1 MSWVTRINTDFIIT
15 TGDNAIYVPSW
26 MSATKEFEYNLTEF
40 NFPGTAGSFID
51 RREVKGSRYALT
63 IMFQGE
69 NNLEL
74 SAEFKN
80 SADNKKPWT
89 IEHPMYGRIRVHPSS
104 LKFDDTKFNITT
116 ITGVVIETNEEAV
129 PVLEI
134 DPIDLINESKSASDE
149 FGAIAFSLETPNP
162 ASMSTNNNTLYSSG
176 RNLQSSQIQAEAYF
190 NFFNDAKSAISVA
203 VSKPLAAIRAM
214 QNVINAPALFTTSVQ
229 NRISNLTNQFNLL
242 VQSIETI
249 SGQSGKLLFE
259 TNAGSLITAM
269 CVACANPLTGN
280 YQNTSQVLS
289 VIDILLGN
297 YNTFV
302 SSLDSLQTDNGGDTD
317 SYIPN
322 FDFATSVSELVSFT
336 ISQLFVIAFN
346 AQQERRLFLESDSN
360 VILLAHRFYGLDADD
375 STIQYFM
382 DTNGIG
388 LSEILGI
395 KKGREIIYYV

>member
-15 TGDNAIYVPSW
+15 TGDNAIYVPTW

-51 RREVKGSRYALT
+51 RREVKGARYALT

-69 NNLEL
+69 NNLDL

-116 ITGVVIETNEEAV
+116 ITGVVIETNEEGV

-134 DPIDLINESKSASDE
+134 DPIDLINENKFTSDE
-149 FGAIAFSLETPNP
+149 LGAVAFSLETPNP

-214 QNVINAPALFTTSVQ
+214 QNVINAPALFETSVQ

-242 VQSIETI
+242 IRSIETI
-249 SGQSGKLLFE
+249 SSQSDKLLFE
-259 TNAGSLITAM
+259 VNTGSLITSM
-269 CVACANPLTGN
+269 CVACSNPQSGN

-297 YNTFV
+297 YNVFV

-322 FDFATSVSELVSFT
+322 FEFATSVSELVSVT

-346 AQQERRLFLESDSN
+346 AQQERRLYLESDSN
-360 VILLAHRFYGLDADD
+360 VILLAHRFYGLDAED

-382 DTNGIG
+382 DTNNIG